1 MERKHAYNQYRWY
14 MSGQGF
20 YFFAGGIGFVLKQ
33 WLIAFY
39 LHETPQVLGL
49 AQMVMSLPQL
59 VFILIGGLAA
69 DRLELRTHLV
79 RLQVLAAVSMSLLCI
94 FLLSGALSVWAVVS
108 VGVLD
113 AIIAAFA
120 QPARDSLLNRVTQGL
135 EKRTL
140 QQTVTIANM
149 LQFGAQILGMMLFN
163 LVRIVGPVPI
173 IVIQAGLALSA
184 AYSTTKLDPSPPE
197 HKGESSVGAFIRDI
211 RDGLKESFSS
221 PLIRPVMIW
230 LSSFGFI
237 SMGVYM
243 VVLPLMVRD
252 IYHGGALEFSL
263 IHVGFFGGVTIT
275 SYFLSKVGHFRY
287 QGRMLLLAQTG
298 TISSLL
304 ILALNPEFHV
314 FIAAIFLWGVAGALS
329 MSMTRSIVQQNALS
343 THRARI
349 LSVYQLVMFGGS
361 PVGAALAG
369 YLVRGYGI
377 HNVLVMSVSTSAFF
391 LISFA
396 LFSRLWQMQTHVTR
410 MLEETEASS
419 GP

>member
-1 MERKHAYNQYRWY
+1 
-14 MSGQGF
+14 MSGQAL

-39 LHETPQVLGL
+39 LRETPEVLGL
-49 AQMVMSLPQL
+49 SQMLMSLPQL

-69 DRLELRTHLV
+69 DRLELKSHLV
-79 RLQVLAAVSMSLLCI
+79 RLQVMAAVSMSVLCL
-94 FLLSGALSVWAVVS
+94 FLISGNLSVWAVVS
-108 VGVLD
+108 VGVMD

-120 QPARDSLLNRVTQGL
+120 QPARDSLLNRVTQEL
-135 EKRTL
+135 QDRTL

-149 LQFGAQILGMMLFN
+149 IQFGSQILGMVLFN
-163 LVRIVGPVPI
+163 LVRLVGPIPI
-173 IVIQAGLALSA
+173 ILIQAGLALSA
-184 AYSTTKLDPSPPE
+184 AFSTTKLDPSPAA
-197 HKGESSVGAFIRDI
+197 HRGESNFSAMRHDI
-211 RDGLKESFSS
+211 WDGLKESFAS
-221 PLIRPVMIW
+221 PLIRPIMIW
-230 LSSFGFI
+230 LASFGLI
-237 SMGVYM
+237 SMGIYT

-252 IYHGGALEFSL
+252 IYQGGAMEFSL

-298 TISSLL
+298 SITSLFFL
-304 ILALNPEFHV
+304 TLGPGFYV

-329 MSMTRSIVQQNALS
+329 MSMTRSIVQQNAPS

-361 PVGAALAG
+361 PIGAALAG

-377 HNVLVMSVSTSAFF
+377 HNVIVMSVIASVA
-391 LISFA
+391 LLLSFA
-396 LFSRLWQMQTHVTR
+396 IFSGLWGMQTHVTR
-410 MLEETEASS
+410 LREEAETPS
-419 GP
+419 PR